1 MKYVA
6 KHTQEFKHEN
16 KERLCFYCNELQ
28 GSKKDICNFVIKGRK
43 GRSLFADEHF
53 TIQLC
58 SHCVEELEVS
68 KEWFDNE
75 LCYNTNNQIYNYET
89 YILGMVNTFPI
100 ENQEY
105 VFNCYNSNF
114 CKNVNEKRM
123 SREDWIK
130 DNS

>member
-6 KHTQEFKHEN
+6 KHTQEFKHKN
-16 KERLCFYCNELQ
+16 KECLCFFCNELQ
-28 GSKKDICNFVIKGRK
+28 KSKEDICNFVIKGRK
-43 GRSLFADEHF
+43 GKSLFVDEQF

-58 SHCVEELEVS
+58 NHCVEELEVS

-75 LCYNTNNQIYNYET
+75 LCYNESNQNYNHEA